1 MPRSLAVKKE
11 KRRNK
16 RKLALANNMHKSY
29 KLTVTEYFE
38 KIESKIHAIRL
49 SGYIPFKQLEEK
61 LGPLEFDK
69 KYYHR
74 KNKKTYNVKYNATID
89 GFKIPITTEP
99 FEEGRPRVYM
109 QIIPPDGIS
118 AKKHKA
124 FLSSKINDP
133 FPGLNLS
140 AIECATDIFFTDP
153 SGVESA
159 FDVIMKNVFIRK
171 QKKAPV
177 VLPESKEMRKKKN
190 RGMKIGRHK
199 IYERGKDKDRK
210 GRYWPRED
218 LDRVRMESTIPGRTL
233 KQKKIGLKTLG
244 DLLNSPKF
252 YDLNKDIWLFR
263 IFKASKSKNLP
274 DELDDYPHET
284 YQGEQFL
291 ARKREVKNLDRSFV
305 NDWGLDWF
313 KMDLLDAMKYF
324 DMKW

>member
-1 MPRSLAVKKE
+1 MPRSPEVKKE
-11 KRRNK
+11 RLRKK
-16 RKLALANNMHKSY
+16 RKLALVKKIHKSY
-29 KLTVTEYFE
+29 KSTVTGYYK
-38 KIESKIHAIRL
+38 KIESKLHAIRL

-74 KNKKTYNVKYNATID
+74 KNKKTYNVKYNATKD
-89 GFKIPITTEP
+89 GFRILISTEP
-99 FEEGRPRVYM
+99 FKEGRPRVYI

-133 FPGLNLS
+133 FPGLNL
-140 AIECATDIFFTDP
+140 AGIECATDIFFTDP

-159 FDVIMKNVFIRK
+159 FDVIVKNVFIK
-171 QKKAPV
+171 NQPKAPI
-177 VLPESKEMRKKKN
+177 VLPISKEMRKKRN

-210 GRYWPRED
+210 GRYWNRED
-218 LDRVRMESTIPGRTL
+218 LDRVRMESTIPGRIL
-233 KQKKIGLKTLG
+233 KNKDNGLKTLG

-252 YDLNKDIWLFR
+252 YKLNKDIWHFR
-263 IFKASKSKNLP
+263 IFKASKSKNLT
-274 DELDDYPHET
+274 DELDDYQHET

-291 ARKREVKNLDRSFV
+291 ARKREVKNL
-305 NDWGLDWF
+305 
-313 KMDLLDAMKYF
+313 
-324 DMKW
+324 